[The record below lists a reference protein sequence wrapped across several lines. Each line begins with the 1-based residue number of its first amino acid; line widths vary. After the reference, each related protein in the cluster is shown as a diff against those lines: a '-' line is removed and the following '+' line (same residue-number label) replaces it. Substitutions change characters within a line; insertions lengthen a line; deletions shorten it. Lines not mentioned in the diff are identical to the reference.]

1 MCLNGGKCNII
12 PYTEPN
18 YIQDMA
24 QPESRSSSRSRSHR
38 RQPWHRLTKHLPKI
52 LVGLIGIAVLAGG
65 AYFMTRKSPE
75 DHYRAGV
82 ELHQKG
88 DLNSAAIELK
98 NLLQSAPNNGE
109 ARLLLGRIHFAQG
122 DLPAAEKELQKAR
135 ELGVKDPQLAP
146 LYANTLLMLNQ
157 PKRVID
163 EIKEQDGGAA
173 DSNAA
178 ILALRAR
185 AQLFLNDPAAAEAE
199 LAQAE
204 ARSVAHPE
212 ALASRAYL
220 AMSRKDPQQALV
232 FIEQAL
238 AKADQRADLW
248 VMKGDLLRTLKRDA
262 EALPAYAKASAI
274 DAANVP
280 ARLASAQL
288 HLENAVL
295 DKAEAEL
302 KVLAKHAPNN
312 VLGRYMAAY
321 IEFRRGRYQEADT
334 KLQDVL
340 RTSSNFLPAH
350 LLSGAVK
357 LALGNREAARQ
368 HLEKIL
374 SVAPQHPLGRKLM
387 AAALAEMGDLEQART
402 LLDSFG
408 DAGNDPILNAMQGE
422 LALQQGDYAQA
433 RKYLES
439 LGKDVQLSARQFTEL
454 AASRM
459 GTGDQA
465 GAIEALSKAA
475 ELDTESARPDVLLVM
490 AHLKDKRY
498 DAALQVAAKLDKERP
513 NDPLVHNLRGTINI
527 SRNDK
532 AQARANFTDALKA
545 NPAYF
550 PAVSN
555 LALLDI
561 MDKNFDAAR
570 ARFDQLLKKAPKE
583 TRAWLAL
590 AALDAQQKNEAGYL
604 RNLEQAQKSDPKNV
618 QAHLLLARY
627 WLDKRIPGKVL
638 SAAREG
644 LDATGRAEFHE
655 FIGLAQLQQNDP
667 VNALAAFKRWAE
679 TSPGNAMAHY
689 RLSQAQAM
697 TNDRDGALK
706 SLDKAISLRPDFVDA
721 SMSKALL
728 LGQMGRAQEG
738 LKIARSLQSSR
749 PKSAA
754 GFLAEAEL
762 LLNDKNY
769 LEAGKLFAKASQVS
783 GQGQPL
789 ANAYQAYAR
798 AGQAAEGEK
807 LLQQWLTQHPADAAL
822 RHQLALA
829 QLNAKRLKDAA
840 DNYRILI
847 KNSPQDGV
855 AYNNLAWLLGEL
867 NAPDALAVAEQAH
880 KLSPDN
886 PGVQDTLGWILV
898 NRNQAKRG
906 VELLKKAFAKA
917 PDSLDIHWHLAAGYA
932 KAGDPANALA
942 NLEILL
948 GKNKDF
954 YNKPD
959 AMKLFNQ
966 LKQGSR

>member
-1 MCLNGGKCNII
+1 
-12 PYTEPN
+12 
-18 YIQDMA
+18 
-24 QPESRSSSRSRSHR
+24 
-38 RQPWHRLTKHLPKI
+38 LTKHLPKI
-52 LVGLIGIAVLAGG
+52 LAGLIGIAVIAGG
-65 AYFMTRKSPE
+65 AYVLTRKSPE

-88 DLNSAAIELK
+88 NLKGAAIELK
-98 NLLQSAPNNGE
+98 NLLQSTPNNGD

-122 DLPAAEKELQKAR
+122 DMPAAEKELQKAR
-135 ELGVKDPQLAP
+135 ELGVKDPQLEP
-146 LYANTLLMLNQ
+146 LYANTLLLLNQ

-163 EIKEQDGGAA
+163 EIKEQEGAGA

-185 AQLFLNDPAAAEAE
+185 AQLFLNDPAAADAE
-199 LAQAE
+199 LAQADT
-204 ARSVAHPE
+204 RSDSHPE

-220 AMSRKDPQQALV
+220 ALSRKDPQQALDFV
-232 FIEQAL
+232 EQAI

-248 VMKGDLLRTLKRDA
+248 IMKGDLLRTLKRNA

-274 DAANVP
+274 DPANVP
-280 ARLASAQL
+280 ARLAIAQL
-288 HLENAVL
+288 HLENAAL

-302 KVLAKHAPNN
+302 KVLAKYAPNN
-312 VLGRYMAAY
+312 LMGRYMTAY
-321 IEFRRGRYQEADT
+321 IEFRRGRYQEADA

-340 RTSSNFLPAH
+340 RTSANFLPAH

-357 LALGNREAARQ
+357 LALGNREAAKQ
-368 HLEKIL
+368 HLDKIL
-374 SVAPQHPLGRKLM
+374 GVAPQHPLARKLM
-387 AAALAEMGDLEQART
+387 AAALAEMGDVAEARKLLE
-402 LLDSFG
+402 SFG

-422 LALQQGDYAQA
+422 LALHQGDYAQA
-433 RKYLES
+433 RKHLES
-439 LGKDVQLSARQFTEL
+439 LDKDVQLSAKQFTEL

-475 ELDTESARPDVLLVM
+475 ELDTESARPDVLLVL
-490 AHLKDKRY
+490 AHLKEKRF
-498 DAALQVAAKLDKERP
+498 DAALQVVAKLDKERP
-513 NDPLVHNLRGTINI
+513 NDPVVHNLRGTINI

-532 AQARANFTDALKA
+532 AQARGNFADALKA
-545 NPAYF
+545 NPVYF
-550 PAVSN
+550 PAASN

-561 MDKNFDAAR
+561 MDKNVDAAR

-604 RNLEQAQKSDPKNV
+604 RNLEQAQKSDAKNV

-627 WLDKRIPGKVL
+627 WLDKRIPGKAL
-638 SAAREG
+638 SVAREG
-644 LDATGRAEFHE
+644 LDATGRPEFHE

-679 TSPGNAMAHY
+679 ASPGNPMAHY

-697 TNDRDGALK
+697 NKDRDGALK
-706 SLDKAISLRPDFVDA
+706 SLDQAIALRPDFVDA
-721 SMSKALL
+721 SKSKAQL
-728 LGQMGRAQEG
+728 LGQMGRSREALQ
-738 LKIARSLQSSR
+738 IARQLQSSK
-749 PKSAA
+749 PKSAS
-754 GFLAEAEL
+754 GFLAEAEIL
-762 LLNDKNY
+762 YSEKNY
-769 LEAGKLFAKASQVS
+769 LEAGKLYVKASQVS
-783 GQGQPL
+783 GLGQPL

-807 LLQQWLTQHPADAAL
+807 LMQQWLARNPADAAL

-829 QLNAKRLKDAA
+829 QLNAKRLQDAA
-840 DNYRILI
+840 DNYRILV
-847 KNSPQDGV
+847 KNNPQDVV

-867 NAPDALAVAEQAH
+867 NAPDALAVAEQAY
-880 KLSPDN
+880 KLSPEI

-898 NRNQAKRG
+898 NSNQAKRG
-906 VELLKKAFAKA
+906 LELLKKAFAKA
-917 PDSLDIHWHLAAGYA
+917 PGSPDIHWHLAVGYV

-942 NLEILL
+942 NLELL
-948 GKNKDF
+948 LSKNQDF
-954 YNKPD
+954 YNKQD
-959 AMKLFNQ
+959 AIKLFNQ
-966 LKQGSR
+966 LKQGNR